1 MKRLQDSIIRASKM
15 LRDDSP
21 QKNNNNE
28 AIEKRFGYDI
38 IDDLNYNEAVLD
50 TNKTFDFNK

>member
-1 MKRLQDSIIRASKM
+1 M